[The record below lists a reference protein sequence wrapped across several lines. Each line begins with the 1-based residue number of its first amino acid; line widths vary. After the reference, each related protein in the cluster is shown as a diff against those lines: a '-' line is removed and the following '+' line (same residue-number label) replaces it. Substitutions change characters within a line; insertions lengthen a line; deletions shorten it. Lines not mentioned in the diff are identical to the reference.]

1 MKIQNII
8 KSISAVIG
16 LLAALFLIRI
26 ILMILDQVFP
36 IAAQLIE
43 QGMRNLNTIIMAG
56 LFDQN
61 LRDTKHLIKL

>member
-1 MKIQNII
+1 M
-8 KSISAVIG
+8 IS
-16 LLAALFLIRI
+16 FLIRI
-26 ILMILDQVFP
+26 ILMILVQVFL

-43 QGMRNLNTIIMAG
+43 QDMRNLNMTIMAG